1 MECLTELLRPKK
13 TNINYIAGLC
23 LGFRELLL
31 ESNSVTVTIVME
43 VIEVTVQMQPLPDD
57 RLGEGH
63 TGGYLQLTNIVTLS

>member
-43 VIEVTVQMQPLPDD
+43 VIEVTVQMQPLP
-57 RLGEGH
+57 GP
-63 TGGYLQLTNIVTLS
+63 